1 VLVDS
6 LTVNFIMEFEPYQT
20 TFSDVN
26 KLQQPF
32 PYQPSIF
39 DGKRLRKRVQRKT
52 VDYFGS
58 VLRYIESRPWMKNPR
73 KESCRLAAHFNY
85 YLQLLPP
92 AAYPSTPANAI
103 CTKYVHTSLNKN
115 RHPINVCKYMPDGKR
130 LITGLSS
137 GEFTLWNALTFNF
150 ETILQAHD
158 QAVRTMIWSHDSKWM
173 LTADDSGCIK
183 YWQSNMNNV
192 KEFQAHECPLREAA
206 FSPTDVKF
214 VTGAD
219 DKKVKI
225 FDFKTCQEERI
236 LEGHRSEIRCV
247 DWHPK
252 MGLVVSGGKDKLVKL
267 WEPRSGQV
275 VHTIKDHKNYVMK
288 VKFNQNGNWFIT
300 ACRDLLIHMYDV
312 RMNKEV
318 QVFSGHEKRI
328 TTIAWHPVLEKL
340 FVSGAEKG
348 DTPGEFGAIKYWLVG
363 KETEAGGIQKAHEG

>member
-219 DKKVKI
+219 DKK
-225 FDFKTCQEERI
+225 
-236 LEGHRSEIRCV
+236 S
-247 DWHPK
+247 
-252 MGLVVSGGKDKLVKL
+252 
-267 WEPRSGQV
+267 
-275 VHTIKDHKNYVMK
+275 
-288 VKFNQNGNWFIT
+288 
-300 ACRDLLIHMYDV
+300 
-312 RMNKEV
+312 
-318 QVFSGHEKRI
+318 
-328 TTIAWHPVLEKL
+328 
-340 FVSGAEKG
+340 
-348 DTPGEFGAIKYWLVG
+348 
-363 KETEAGGIQKAHEG
+363 